1 MTTIGIDPSINSTG
15 VCVLEDSNPPIYYL
29 IPSKLTKRNR
39 ENPHE
44 RITILPYVKEK
55 ADKRDPYF
63 IKERCKIHNMM
74 QICRILKDILISHK
88 PQRVVMEGISYG
100 SYGSAALADLAG
112 LNFCMRSA
120 VLEACPDCELIIA
133 SPMSVKMQAVG
144 SGAAGKEVMIDGWTA
159 LDPPIR
165 DLLDSG
171 KKIDDLADAYF
182 LANYKE
188 IQMP

>member
-15 VCVLEDSNPPIYYL
+15 VCVISDNNLPVYYL
-29 IPSKLTKRNR
+29 IPSKLAKRNK

-55 ADKRDPYF
+55 ADKLDPYH
-63 IKERCKIHNMM
+63 IKERCKINNMM
-74 QICRILKDILISHK
+74 KICGILSDILHTHQ
-88 PQRVVMEGISYG
+88 PQRAVIEGISYG

-112 LNFCMRSA
+112 LNFCMRST
-120 VLEACPDCELIIA
+120 VLASCPDCELIIA

-144 SGAAGKEVMIDGWTA
+144 SGAAGKEVMIDGWA
-159 LDPPIR
+159 SLDPPMK
-165 DLLDSG
+165 DLLDCG

-182 LANYKE
+182 LANYR
-188 IQMP
+188 I